1 MPHSSDSPP
10 ATPPARIISL
20 VETLA
25 IVLLWNAGYKG
36 VRVANTLFALE
47 LGGSP
52 LETGMLLAVYGVFPL
67 LMAVWVGKAGDRYGV
82 RMPIVVGTVISAIG
96 ILLPWMWPVFPML
109 FVSAAV
115 SGAGF
120 ILVQVSM
127 QSLVGSLGS
136 GRART
141 LNLNWYALTVSTSD
155 LIGPIVAGFSIDYF
169 GHVRTYLHLA
179 LLAAVS
185 VIALVFLARY
195 LPRAA
200 VSQPDRSQQR
210 MSDLFR
216 NRDLRRMLVTSGL
229 VMGGLDLFQLYLPL
243 HGHAVGLSASA
254 IGVILGA
261 FAAAAFVTRAL
272 LPVLIRRAGEETTLC
287 WAMYLSAATF
297 FLIPLFQSP
306 VVLAVVCFILG
317 LGMGLGQ
324 PLTVMLTYSY
334 SPPGRHGEGL
344 GVRIAI
350 NNTMHVSVPA
360 AFGAVGAAFGLA
372 PVFWASSAMLAAG
385 GYTARPSPR
394 AR

>member
-1 MPHSSDSPP
+1 MPHDPDSRP
-10 ATPPARIISL
+10 ASTSPRLINL

-25 IVLLWNAGYKG
+25 VVLLWNAGYKG

-52 LETGMLLAVYGVFPL
+52 FETGIMLAVYGLFPL
-67 LMAVWVGKAGDRYGV
+67 MMAVWVGKLGDRYGV
-82 RMPIVVGTVISAIG
+82 RLPIVVGTVISALG
-96 ILLPWMWPVFPML
+96 ILLPWAWPVFPML
-109 FVSAAV
+109 FISAAV

-136 GRART
+136 GPRRA
-141 LNLNWYALTVSTSD
+141 LNLNWYALVVSTSD
-155 LIGPIVAGFSIDYF
+155 LLGPIAAGFSIDHF
-169 GHVRTYLHLA
+169 GHVRTYL
-179 LLAAVS
+179 LLAVPTAIAL
-185 VIALVFLARY
+185 IALVFLARR
-195 LPRAA
+195 LPHGA
-200 VSQPDRSQQR
+200 VPHSDRSQHR
-210 MSDLFR
+210 MADLFR
-216 NRDLRRMLVTSGL
+216 NRDLRRMLITSGL
-229 VMGGLDLFQLYLPL
+229 VMGGLDLFQLYLPI

-254 IGVILGA
+254 IGLILGA

-272 LPVLIRRAGEETTLC
+272 LPTLVRRVGEEPALC
-287 WAMYLSAATF
+287 YAMYLSAATF
-297 FLIPLFQSP
+297 FLIPIFESP
-306 VVLAVVCFILG
+306 VVLAAVCFVLG

-324 PLTVMLTYSY
+324 PLTVMLTYNY

-360 AFGAVGAAFGLA
+360 LFGAVGAAFGLG

-385 GYTARPSPR
+385 GYTARPPR
-394 AR
+394 KA